1 MLRLSHVTFL
11 AAIFI
16 GHACG
21 AEEPAAEEFKLIKEA
36 QSLAVIVVAE
46 NASERVKAAAGTLQ
60 TYLKKSTGVTLAIT
74 SDPGEQA
81 AIHVGRTPY
90 VDRMGT
96 DIAGLDEDGYIFASP
111 DPKNFIILG
120 GGDWGTEF
128 GVYEFLERY
137 VGVRWLMPGAY
148 GESVPLHTSLAIS
161 RESVRDEP
169 VYNVSRTFS
178 GSQAGSGNE
187 IEWARFNRARFDRL
201 ARYHNLNR
209 LFPASKFGKTN
220 PDFYPILDGQRF
232 IPPNDTNVAWQPNFS
247 APGIVEAAVEQIDE
261 YFQKNPEASSY
272 SLATNDTRSFD
283 ESPESL
289 ARRTGKLNA
298 LGYDDVS
305 NDYFPWANAVVE
317 KVSEKYP
324 DKWFGTQAY
333 CETLEAPTNVEK
345 LSARLVPH
353 ITYER
358 MRWSDPKLRAADQA
372 LTERWAKVA
381 PTLGWYDY
389 TYGLSYLV
397 PRVWFH
403 LMQEYLQWGAE
414 HHVRSFHA
422 DYIPNWSGEGPKA
435 WLMMKLLWNPNRD
448 VDELLDDWYQHTV
461 GVEAAPKLKEYYA
474 IWEKFWTKD
483 ILSSPWNRGE
493 GDESG
498 LYLPFQNPGYL
509 LDVPVA
515 YLEESS
521 RLLDEVCTLAS
532 TPDQKQR
539 AERIRR
545 MWQFYRA
552 SVLTYQAETSAATA
566 EVDGEGKVL
575 ELLDRA
581 ESVLDL
587 ATQRAALLSAF
598 TAEDGAFR
606 PHFYARPLL
615 IGANWGNSLIWR
627 ALPWVSKSGKVRERV
642 EKLSLSQNPRVRS
655 VAELL
660 LRVADGKATPLLKS
674 ASFEQTLRGW
684 QPTVHRTSK
693 GSFSLSE
700 DFAKTGSHSLLADG
714 IRRGLTSQSF
724 PYKAGTYYLTI
735 SSYVPADYH
744 GGKVM
749 VRFWVGGKSW
759 KDRGYEKYAMALP
772 SQEVPLRPGEWV
784 TLEMPFTLPPDNI
797 AKELNVSVDVTEFP
811 EGGKVYVDDFEIY
824 RIEK

>member
-1 MLRLSHVTFL
+1 MLKLSIAIVL
-11 AAIFI
+11 ASFFN
-16 GHACG
+16 G
-21 AEEPAAEEFKLIKEA
+21 PAWAADAPVVEGFKLVSE
-36 QSLAVIVVAE
+36 QQPLAVIVVPE
-46 NASERVKAAAGTLQ
+46 NASERVKTAAGTLQ
-60 TYLKKSTGVTLAIT
+60 AYLKKSTGATLAVT
-74 SDPGEQA
+74 SDPGELA
-81 AIHVGRTPY
+81 AIHVGRTLY
-90 VDRMGT
+90 VDRIAP
-96 DIAGLDEDGYIFASP
+96 DIAGLDEDGYVFESP

-137 VGVRWLMPGAY
+137 VGVRWLMPGTA
-148 GESVPLHTSLAIS
+148 GESVPAHTSLVIP
-161 RESVRDEP
+161 REPVRDQP

-178 GSQAGSGNE
+178 GAKVGSADE
-187 IEWARFNRARFDRL
+187 IEWVQFNRARFDRL
-201 ARYHNLNR
+201 ARQHNLNG
-209 LFPASKFGKTN
+209 LFPVSKFGKTN
-220 PDFYPILDGQRF
+220 PEFYPILDGARF
-232 IPPNDTNVAWQPNFS
+232 LPPNDKNVAWQPNFS
-247 APGIVEAAVEQIDE
+247 APGIVEAAAEQIDA
-261 YFQKNPEASSY
+261 YFQNNPEASSY

-289 ARRTGKLNA
+289 ARRTGTINA

-317 KVSEKYP
+317 KVLEKYP
-324 DKWFGTQAY
+324 NRWFGTQAY
-333 CETLEAPTNVEK
+333 CETLEAPTNIEK
-345 LSARLVPH
+345 LSDRLVPH

-414 HHVRSFHA
+414 HNVRSFHG
-422 DYIPNWSGEGPKA
+422 DYIPNWSGEGPKT

-448 VDELLDDWYQHTV
+448 VDALLDDWYQHAV
-461 GVEAAPKLKEYYA
+461 GAEAAPKLREYYA

-498 LYLPFQNPGYL
+498 LYLPFQNPAYL

-521 RLLDEVCTLAS
+521 RLLDEVYSLTS
-532 TPDQKQR
+532 TPDQKAR

-552 SVLTYQAETSAATA
+552 SVLSYQAETSAAAA
-566 EVDGEGKVL
+566 EVDSEDKAL
-575 ELLDRA
+575 ELLGRA

-587 ATQRAALLSAF
+587 STQRVALLNTF

-627 ALPWVSKSGKVRERV
+627 TLPWVSKSAKVREQV
-642 EKLSLSQNPRVRS
+642 EKLTLSQNPRVKRIS
-655 VAELL
+655 ELML
-660 LRVADGKATPLLKS
+660 KVADGKVSPMLKS

-693 GSFSLSE
+693 GAFSLSK
-700 DFAKTGSHSLLADG
+700 DFAKTGSDSLLADG

-724 PYKAGTYYLTI
+724 PYKAGDYYLTI
-735 SSYVPADYH
+735 SCYVPADYQS
-744 GGKVM
+744 GKVM

-772 SQEVPLRPGEWV
+772 SQEVPLRPGEWA
-784 TLEMPFTLPPDNI
+784 TLEMPFTMPPDNVV
-797 AKELNVSVDVTEFP
+797 KELNVSVDVTEFP
-811 EGGKVYVDDFEIY
+811 EAGKVYIDDFEIY